1 MNAPNKQFSLP
12 RVSSKDQLPIAK
24 GETRGALDPLLCRF
38 DMATYREIVNRLRG
52 AGYQILPVSAMP
64 GTPNPNGKAAY
75 FRHDVDLFLE
85 GVLPMA
91 EAEQKMRIRATYLIP
106 LTLPFNVMFAENM
119 KIIRQLVAW
128 RHEIGLHYDLRQYPT
143 DESACL
149 QRLRWE
155 AELLSSITQQKVR
168 LIAQHEPFRGLPDPF
183 LQCDE
188 FLNPRDPRLA
198 DGLLYVSDSC
208 RAWRDDSLLRC
219 FSKAEAPRKLL
230 LLIHPGLWL
239 DGRVLTYAEY
249 LEKVLAQRAS
259 DQVRRYFVEYCV
271 GVARIH
277 PAVKAY
283 EARLR
288 EGGLLT
294 NTEGEPR

>member
-1 MNAPNKQFSLP
+1 
-12 RVSSKDQLPIAK
+12 
-24 GETRGALDPLLCRF
+24 
-38 DMATYREIVNRLRG
+38 
-52 AGYQILPVSAMP
+52 MP

-91 EAEQKMRIRATYLIP
+91 EAEQEMRIRATYLIP

-119 KIIRQLVAW
+119 KIIRQLVDW
-128 RHEIGLHYDLRQYPT
+128 GHEIGLHYDLRQYPT
-143 DESACL
+143 DEPACL

-155 AELLSSITQQKVR
+155 AELLGSITQRKVQV
-168 LIAQHEPFRGLPDPF
+168 ITQHEPFRGLPDPF

-198 DGLLYVSDSC
+198 DGLLYVSDSS

-219 FSKAEAPRKLL
+219 FSKTEAPRKLL
-230 LLIHPGLWL
+230 LLTHPGLWL
-239 DGRVLTYAEY
+239 DGGILIITEY
-249 LEKVLAQRAS
+249 LEKILAQRAP
-259 DQVRRYFVEYCV
+259 DQVRRYFAEYLV

-277 PAVKAY
+277 PPVKAY

-288 EGGLLT
+288 EAGLLP
-294 NTEGEPR
+294 NTEGESR